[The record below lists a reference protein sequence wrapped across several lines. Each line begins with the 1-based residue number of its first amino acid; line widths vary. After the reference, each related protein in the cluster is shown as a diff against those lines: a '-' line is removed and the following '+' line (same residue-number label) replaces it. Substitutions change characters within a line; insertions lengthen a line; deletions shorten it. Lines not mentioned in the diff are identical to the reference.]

1 MMKLF
6 DFLTGAALA
15 QVAYATSRTIAPSG
29 ALTVGSG
36 ETYSTI
42 QDAVDALD
50 SSTSDEQSIF
60 IKPSTYDEQ
69 VLVSALKGPLTIY
82 GYTEDTSSYNDNQVT
97 ITSSHALADESTDD
111 ETGTLRV
118 ETTNFKMYNINV
130 KNTWGNQGSD
140 SQALAVSA
148 NAEVKSFCPDSSR
161 SANDFAESGILWM
174 YVVYDYGA
182 VTRLSLHRDPVPL
195 LYSGLSPMVEDRN
208 AMQCSR
214 NTCDWYLLPQTGQI
228 FSILLSVA
236 KDTVLIIDV
245 QAASTDIKTQF

>member
-1 MMKLF
+1 MKAF
-6 DFLTGAALA
+6 DFLTCAALA
-15 QVAYATSRTIAPSG
+15 QIVYATSRTTAPSG

-50 SSTSDEQSIF
+50 SSTTDEQSIF
-60 IKPSTYDEQ
+60 IKPGTYDEQ
-69 VLVSALKGPLTIY
+69 VVISALKGPLTIY

-148 NAEVKSFCPDSSR
+148 NAEVK
-161 SANDFAESGILWM
+161 
-174 YVVYDYGA
+174 A
-182 VTRLSLHRDPVPL
+182 V
-195 LYSGLSPMVEDRN
+195 
-208 AMQCSR
+208 C
-214 NTCDWYLLPQTGQI
+214 W
-228 FSILLSVA
+228 
-236 KDTVLIIDV
+236 
-245 QAASTDIKTQF
+245 